1 MSLAKILIFYYFF
14 INRVGIL
21 YKNLVNF
28 AIYEKKDSSQMLE
41 DIRKNIERLIALYEG
56 ERQQKERLV
65 LELRQ
70 RDEEIDSY
78 KKQIADL
85 ERQVDNLK
93 LTEAFTAPAGSGD
106 AAKEKIDRL
115 ITEIDRCISLLEK

>member
-1 MSLAKILIFYYFF
+1 MAKILIFYYFF

-56 ERQQKERLV
+56 ERQQKERLA

>member
-1 MSLAKILIFYYFF
+1 MAKILIFYYFF

-70 RDEEIDSY
+70 GDEEIDSY

>member
-1 MSLAKILIFYYFF
+1 MAKILIFYYFF

-28 AIYEKKDSSQMLE
+28 ATYEKKDSSQMLE

>member
-1 MSLAKILIFYYFF
+1 MAKILIFYYFF

-28 AIYEKKDSSQMLE
+28 ATYEKKDSSQMLE

-56 ERQQKERLV
+56 ERQQKERLA

>member
-1 MSLAKILIFYYFF
+1 MAKILIFYYFF

-70 RDEEIDSY
+70 RAEEIDSY

>member
-1 MSLAKILIFYYFF
+1 LAKILIFYYFF

>member
-1 MSLAKILIFYYFF
+1 MAKILIFYYFF

-115 ITEIDRCISLLEK
+115 ITEIDRCITLLEK

>member
-1 MSLAKILIFYYFF
+1 MAKILIFYYFF
-14 INRVGIL
+14 INRVGNL

>member
-1 MSLAKILIFYYFF
+1 MAKILIFYYFF

-28 AIYEKKDSSQMLE
+28 AIYEKKDSSRMLE

>member
-1 MSLAKILIFYYFF
+1 MAKILIFYYFF

-93 LTEAFTAPAGSGD
+93 LTEAFTAPEGSGD
-106 AAKEKIDRL
+106 AAKEKTDRL
-115 ITEIDRCISLLEK
+115 LTEIDRCISLLEK